1 MKINPWFTKKSW
13 AEISK
18 SALINNLEVIKA
30 YTATTGTLVAPVVKA
45 NAYGHGAELIVP
57 VLEEAGVTYLC
68 VATID
73 EAIALRESG
82 AKSEILIFG
91 TTRYEHV
98 PFLKQYDLTASIVS
112 VSEIQGFADASAK
125 TGGEP
130 LTVHIKLD
138 SGMSR
143 LGMLID
149 PPNNSKAIEA
159 LLAAAGEPALKV
171 AGVYTHLATA
181 DCDLT
186 YAAIQ
191 RERFIATVAEAER
204 RGFPRVKRHIASSAA
219 IPEQPENHFD
229 MVRPGI
235 TLYGGKAGERTP
247 HWTNLRPVMTVKSVI
262 EQIGEVVAGTR
273 VSYGGTWTA
282 PNDSRLAVI
291 NMGYADGLSRQL
303 SNKGCFYHKGRE
315 VPIVGRVC
323 MDRCIVDITAIPDV
337 QVRDEVMLFGEDA
350 YGRKDASE
358 VAAICGTIDYEVF
371 TGIKERVPRVLV
383 E

>member
-125 TGGEP
+125 
-130 LTVHIKLD
+130 D
-138 SGMSR
+138 
-143 LGMLID
+143 
-149 PPNNSKAIEA
+149 
-159 LLAAAGEPALKV
+159 
-171 AGVYTHLATA
+171 
-181 DCDLT
+181 
-186 YAAIQ
+186 
-191 RERFIATVAEAER
+191 R
-204 RGFPRVKRHIASSAA
+204 RGTV
-219 IPEQPENHFD
+219 N
-229 MVRPGI
+229 
-235 TLYGGKAGERTP
+235 RT
-247 HWTNLRPVMTVKSVI
+247 H
-262 EQIGEVVAGTR
+262 QA
-273 VSYGGTWTA
+273 
-282 PNDSRLAVI
+282 
-291 NMGYADGLSRQL
+291 
-303 SNKGCFYHKGRE
+303 
-315 VPIVGRVC
+315 
-323 MDRCIVDITAIPDV
+323 
-337 QVRDEVMLFGEDA
+337 
-350 YGRKDASE
+350 
-358 VAAICGTIDYEVF
+358 
-371 TGIKERVPRVLV
+371 
-383 E
+383 